1 MKGYKEPLFTPVE
14 VTKRIVSIDILRG
27 IAVFGILLM
36 NIAGMGLP
44 APAYG
49 DPSIAGGSEGWNLN
63 VWIMNNLF
71 FEGTMRAIFSMLF
84 GAGFIL
90 LKRLMQTARDT
101 ASSCRRT
108 LAAPIPMTFSRWCI
122 CWFTQ
127 MCWTSRA

>member
-1 MKGYKEPLFTPVE
+1 MKGYKEPLFTSVE

-49 DPSIAGGSEGWNLN
+49 DPSIAGGAEGWNLN

-71 FEGTMRAIFSMLF
+71 
-84 GAGFIL
+84 
-90 LKRLMQTARDT
+90 LKE
-101 ASSCRRT
+101 
-108 LAAPIPMTFSRWCI
+108 P
-122 CWFTQ
+122 
-127 MCWTSRA
+127 